1 MMLRSVVLNHTVV
14 LLILVTSN
22 ILTDIHVFRSI
33 IDLVIEVLHVI
44 DTFVRILFLSTL
56 LGIVYFSALLLPM
69 IFSVRSDALP
79 LEHAAVPA
87 SGASFL

>member
-14 LLILVTSN
+14 LLILVSSN
-22 ILTDIHVFRSI
+22 ILADIHVFSPI
-33 IDLVIEVLHVI
+33 IYLIIKVLHVI

-56 LGIVYFSALLLPM
+56 LGIVNFSALLLPM

-87 SGASFL
+87 CGAGFL